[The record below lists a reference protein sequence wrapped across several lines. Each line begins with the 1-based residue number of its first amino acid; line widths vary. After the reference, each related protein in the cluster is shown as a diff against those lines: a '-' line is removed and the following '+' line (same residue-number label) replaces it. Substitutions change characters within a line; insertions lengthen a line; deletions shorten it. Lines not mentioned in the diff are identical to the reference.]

1 MGTTSP
7 LRGLLQ
13 VDEHDVVAAG
23 LELQGLAGLH
33 LEARQGAHL
42 HHVVVHDH
50 LVQFDHVGGRA
61 GHADEVTPALLL
73 SCMKAPVAFWAGT
86 VPRTQGSLIS
96 RSAAGHRRTAG
107 WSAPGRRFCRQ
118 CSRQTP
124 CVERAAA

>member
-33 LEARQGAHL
+33 LEARHGAHL
-42 HHVVVHDH
+42 HHVVVHHH

-61 GHADEVTPALLL
+61 GHADQAHAALAAELHEGAGGLLGRDGAAHPGILDFQVGGGTPAD
-73 SCMKAPVAFWAGT
+73 
-86 VPRTQGSLIS
+86 S
-96 RSAAGHRRTAG
+96 RLVSA
-107 WSAPGRRFCRQ
+107 
-118 CSRQTP
+118 
-124 CVERAAA
+124 RAAIL